1 MHLIKSPSGILHFRI
16 RIPKKAQ
23 RYFQGRT
30 EIKRSLMTK
39 KKRIAQP
46 IANKLYESHKN
57 ALRNILLELA
67 DGTKVT
73 IDQETPEIEMKTAA
87 GILSASPTNTVIDNL
102 PDLVEQYLN
111 DTKASVTNKTQ
122 TAREGALI
130 AYTNVFTTIDHK
142 SANRFS
148 DTLKRLPPGFKK
160 DNIIELAKT
169 DHSEVISSVTHNKYI
184 GFLSTFNNWLVR
196 RGASDKNYFG
206 GLKAKRTQQAHLER
220 DPYTSEEVTLL
231 LTSTSSLT
239 GYQFWLP
246 RLAMYSGA
254 RLQELCGL
262 YVENVIEQDGILR
275 ISISSGLPGQHLKNM
290 SSERII
296 PIHPDIAQD
305 FKAYLSTLTG
315 DRVFPELTW
324 TEASFWGGMASK
336 WFIRFR
342 KKIGLKPTFHALRHT
357 FASNLQAQGV
367 DSRIIGELLGHTT
380 PGETGRY
387 TGRRPVSQLMDAI
400 KCLKF

>member
-87 GILSASPTNTVIDNL
+87 GILSASPTNTVIENL

-111 DTKASVTNKTQ
+111 DTKASVTAKTQ

-160 DNIIELAKT
+160 DNIIKLAKT
-169 DHSEVISSVTHNKYI
+169 DHSKVISSVTHNKYI
-184 GFLSTFNNWLVR
+184 GFLSTFNNWLVS
-196 RGASDKNYFG
+196 RGELDKNYFT
-206 GLKAKRTQQAHLER
+206 GLKTKRTKSTHLDR
-220 DPYTSEEVTLL
+220 DPFEPDEITLM
-231 LTSTSSLT
+231 LTESAKLE
-239 GYQFWLP
+239 G
-246 RLAMYSGA
+246 
-254 RLQELCGL
+254 
-262 YVENVIEQDGILR
+262 
-275 ISISSGLPGQHLKNM
+275 
-290 SSERII
+290 
-296 PIHPDIAQD
+296 
-305 FKAYLSTLTG
+305 TLT
-315 DRVFPELTW
+315 R
-324 TEASFWGGMASK
+324 
-336 WFIRFR
+336 
-342 KKIGLKPTFHALRHT
+342 
-357 FASNLQAQGV
+357 
-367 DSRIIGELLGHTT
+367 
-380 PGETGRY
+380 
-387 TGRRPVSQLMDAI
+387 
-400 KCLKF
+400 